1 MTTTKPRDVQ
11 VLPIGTDTT
20 VLRSRSWTRLR
31 FEIEYAL
38 AKGTT
43 ANSYLIQADKIA
55 LIDPPGETFTQIYL
69 EALLSRIDVK
79 NIDYVILGHV
89 NPNRAATLK
98 ALLELAP
105 QITFVCSNPGAINLR
120 GALEN
125 PDLQILVMRS
135 GSGLGT
141 DVTDNASATET
152 VKQLPP
158 TDNPSA
164 TSATKSVA
172 TLDLGKGHQLQFIP
186 TPNPRYPD
194 ELCTYDPQ
202 TEILYSDKLFGAH
215 ICGDQVFD
223 EGWEIF
229 NEDRRYY
236 FDCLMAPHARSV
248 ETALDKLSDLP
259 VRLYATGHGPL
270 VRYGLID
277 LTKAYRQWSQQQ
289 SSQDT
294 TVALIYAS
302 AYGNTATLAQAI
314 AHGITKA
321 GVSVESIN
329 CEFADPEEIR
339 AAVEKAAGFIIG
351 SPTLGGHVP
360 TPIQTALGIV
370 LSTATNNK
378 LAGVFGSYGWS
389 GEAVDLIEGK
399 LKDAGYRFGFDPI
412 RVKFKPNDLT
422 LQTCEEAGTDFA
434 QALKKAK
441 KVRSQSRTATTTEQA
456 VGRVIGSLCVFT
468 AKQGDVSSAMLAS
481 WVSQASFNPPGLTVA
496 VAKDR
501 AVEPLT
507 YSGNKFVLNILIEGN
522 HLGLM
527 KHFLKPF
534 APGEDRFTAVAAE
547 TAENG
552 CPILSD
558 ALAYLECSVQ
568 SRMEVGDHWLVYATV
583 DNGKVLNPEG
593 ITAVHQRQ
601 SGNHY

>member
-1 MTTTKPRDVQ
+1 MTATKPRDVQ

-43 ANSYLIQADKIA
+43 ANSYLIQSDKTA

-69 EALLSRIDVK
+69 KALQQRMDVK
-79 NIDYVILGHV
+79 KIDYVILGHV

-98 ALLELAP
+98 AMLELAP

-125 PDLQILVMRS
+125 PDLPILVMR
-135 GSGLGT
+135 GE
-141 DVTDNASATET
+141 ET
-152 VKQLPP
+152 V
-158 TDNPSA
+158 
-164 TSATKSVA
+164 
-172 TLDLGKGHQLQFIP
+172 DLGRGHDLQFIP

-194 ELCTYDPQ
+194 QLCTYDPQ

-236 FDCLMAPHARSV
+236 FDCLMAPHARQV
-248 ETALDKLSDLP
+248 ETSLDKLSDLP

-270 VRYGLID
+270 VRYGLIE

-289 SSQDT
+289 TSQDT

-302 AYGNTATLAQAI
+302 AYGNTAILAQAI
-314 AHGITKA
+314 ARGITKA
-321 GVSVESIN
+321 GIAVESIN

-339 AAVEKAAGFIIG
+339 AAVEKAAGFVIG
-351 SPTLGGHVP
+351 SPTLGGHAP
-360 TPIQTALGIV
+360 TPVQTALGIV

-399 LKDAGYRFGFDPI
+399 LKDAGYRFGFEAI
-412 RVKFKPNDLT
+412 RVKFKPDDLT
-422 LQTCEEAGTDFA
+422 LQMCEETGTDFA

-441 KVRSQSRTATTTEQA
+441 KVRSQSLPATATEQA
-456 VGRVIGSLCVFT
+456 VGRVVGALCVFT
-468 AKQGDVSSAMLAS
+468 AKQGDVSSGMLAS

-507 YSGNKFVLNILIEGN
+507 HSGNQFVLNILKEGN

-534 APGEDRFTAVAAE
+534 APGQDRFSEVATE
-547 TAENG
+547 TSENG

-583 DNGKVLNPEG
+583 ENGKVLNSEG
-593 ITAVHQRQ
+593 VTAVHQRQ